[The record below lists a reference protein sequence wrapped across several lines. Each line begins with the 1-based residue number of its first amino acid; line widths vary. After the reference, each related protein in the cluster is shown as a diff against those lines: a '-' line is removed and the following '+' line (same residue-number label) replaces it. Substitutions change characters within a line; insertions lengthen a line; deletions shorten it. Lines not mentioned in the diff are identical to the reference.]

1 MDGIRYISPECRLH
15 DHVECPKVRVSL
27 KCECLCHKIVGEWQ
41 TLIVK
46 NVTVI

>member
-1 MDGIRYISPECRLH
+1 MVGIKHVSPECVRH
-15 DHVECPKVRVSL
+15 DHVDCPKVRLSL

-46 NVTVI
+46 NITVI